1 MTGARAASNFWRDE
15 KRAMQFETID
25 ADGGEQLHVR
35 QTGSGAP
42 ILMLHGWTSSHAS
55 WAPLIKPLAGRYRLL
70 RPDARGH
77 GGHRLSVTREPDI
90 KRLARDVINLLDHY
104 EIERVA
110 AIGHSMGALT
120 LWQCIRDFGTERFS
134 HLAFIDQSPKLLTDE
149 TWNGG
154 IYGDFTADHAQR
166 MLDEFNMDFA
176 EAVLRLIAFGL
187 NAKAR
192 ETYLRNTSG
201 WQVIR
206 DAVRLIDPPPAIA
219 IWETLV
225 DADYRDVLPTIDVPT
240 LLAHGTASNFYTAE
254 TARYIAAHVPH
265 ARVSFYEGAD
275 HCPHMLQ
282 PERFA
287 DEFSELLKTT

>member
-1 MTGARAASNFWRDE
+1 M
-15 KRAMQFETID
+15 
-25 ADGGEQLHVR
+25 
-35 QTGSGAP
+35 
-42 ILMLHGWTSSHAS
+42 
-55 WAPLIKPLAGRYRLL
+55 
-70 RPDARGH
+70 
-77 GGHRLSVTREPDI
+77 
-90 KRLARDVINLLDHY
+90 
-104 EIERVA
+104 
-110 AIGHSMGALT
+110 
-120 LWQCIRDFGTERFS
+120 
-134 HLAFIDQSPKLLTDE
+134 
-149 TWNGG
+149 
-154 IYGDFTADHAQR
+154 
-166 MLDEFNMDFA
+166 
-176 EAVLRLIAFGL
+176 
-187 NAKAR
+187 
-192 ETYLRNTSG
+192 
-201 WQVIR
+201 IR